1 MVRKELVDIA
11 VKIRAETDKAYQ
23 LDDGTRKVWVP
34 KSQVENNG
42 DGTFTMP
49 TWLALDKGLI

>member
-1 MVRKELVDIA
+1 MPKLEL
-11 VKIRAETDKAYQ
+11 TDVEAKLLHTTKSGML

-34 KSQVENNG
+34 ISLVEDNK

-49 TWLALDKGLI
+49 TWLALDKELI